1 MPFRRFFDR
10 GAKRDNP
17 VADETPTTDE
27 TEESVADEEQVDE
40 EQTSGDDEEWLG
52 DDTVPE
58 EASDIDWRAR
68 SIAILPTGASTG
80 SKRSE
85 ALYGS
90 ATANGPTHYI
100 QAAGCRIVDAAGNSL
115 IDCTMALGSVALG
128 YGEPNVRDAVFA
140 AIAHGNVAGLSDPRE
155 VILAERLCD
164 HVPCGEMAQFL
175 KSGAEGMS
183 AAVRIARTYTGRE
196 LVIGS
201 GYFGWHDWSSDNAG
215 VPDAVR
221 SLFRSI
227 PFDDL
232 DALDAAAHDAGNRL
246 AAIVIEPVVERMP
259 SDVWIRKARELA
271 TLLGAV
277 LIFDEMKTGFRLR
290 RGGFQELSGITPDL
304 AVFGKALANGF
315 PLAAVVGRRDVMDAA
330 RRTWISSTLAGES
343 VGLAAANAVLDV
355 HESADVCATLAT
367 TGQGMRA
374 GVSAA
379 ISAAGIEGVTVEGL
393 DPMWFLRFA
402 DPKRETRFLELAASH
417 GVLFK
422 RGAYNYA
429 ATAHD
434 EAAIA
439 DIEEAASAAFV
450 ELREEERNQA

>member
-10 GAKRDNP
+10 GAKREAPSADDP
-17 VADETPTTDE
+17 PTADEM
-27 TEESVADEEQVDE
+27 EESVAADEQVEDE
-40 EQTSGDDEEWLG
+40 DPSEEAEWAG
-52 DDTVPE
+52 EDAAPE
-58 EASDIDWRAR
+58 EATDIDWHARA
-68 SIAILPTGASTG
+68 IAILPTGASTG
-80 SKRSE
+80 SKRAE

-90 ATANGPTHYI
+90 ASTPAPTHYI
-100 QAAGCRIVDAAGNSL
+100 QAAGCRLVDTSGNSL
-115 IDCTMALGSVALG
+115 VDCTMALGAVALG
-128 YGEPNVRDAVFA
+128 YAEPTVQEAVFA
-140 AIAHGNVAGLSDPRE
+140 AVAHGNVAGLSDPRE
-155 VILAERLCD
+155 AIVAERLCD
-164 HVPCGEMAQFL
+164 HVPCGEMAQFF
-175 KSGAEGMS
+175 KTGAEAVS
-183 AAVRIARTYTGRE
+183 AAVRIARTYTGRD

-201 GYFGWHDWSSDNAG
+201 GYFGWHDWSSDSAG

-221 SLFRSI
+221 SLYRSMA
-227 PFDDL
+227 FDDL
-232 DALDAAAHDAGNRL
+232 DALDTSVRGAGDRL
-246 AAIVIEPVVERMP
+246 AAIVIEPMVERMP
-259 SDVWIRKARELA
+259 SEVWIRKARELA

-290 RGGFQELSGITPDL
+290 RGGYQELTGITPDL

-355 HESADVCATLAT
+355 HESADVCAALAS
-367 TGQGMRA
+367 TGQAMRA
-374 GVSAA
+374 GVTAA
-379 ISAAGIEGVTVEGL
+379 IAASGIEGVTVEGL
-393 DPMWFLRFA
+393 DPMWLLRF
-402 DPKRETRFLELAASH
+402 DEPRRQTRFLELAASH

-439 DIEEAASAAFV
+439 EIEAAASASFV
-450 ELREEERNQA
+450 ELRDEEQHRE